1 MNGTGAY
8 ATVPEY
14 IFYKKPASSVTNY
27 VPTKTAQQNVLD
39 IDFYT
44 AAGVA
49 KADVF
54 YSPNQ
59 SVATPSGYTK
69 VNWRLA
75 MTQPYISGDPL
86 KSYAH
91 FFQPNK
97 KELLPIALDVINSNY
112 NLTQD
117 YGY

>member
-1 MNGTGAY
+1 MPTFRNTSSTKVAY
-8 ATVPEY
+8 N
-14 IFYKKPASSVTNY
+14 KDR
-27 VPTKTAQQNVLD
+27 TAQQNVSD

-44 AAGVA
+44 ATGVA
-49 KADVF
+49 KADIF

-75 MTQPYISGDPL
+75 MTQPYISGDPM
-86 KSYAH
+86 KSYAYY
-91 FFQPNK
+91 FQANR